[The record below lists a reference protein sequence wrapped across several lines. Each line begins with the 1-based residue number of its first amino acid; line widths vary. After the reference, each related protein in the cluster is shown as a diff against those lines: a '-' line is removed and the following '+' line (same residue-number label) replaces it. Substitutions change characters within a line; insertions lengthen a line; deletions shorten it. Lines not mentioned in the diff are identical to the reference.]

1 MDAMILAAGLGMR
14 LRPLTEHIPKP
25 LVEVGGRPMLEWVAR
40 HLVEAGADRLIVNVH
55 PHADQIIRFL
65 QERAG
70 FGAEVLISREVER
83 PLDTGGGILAAAH
96 YFRRDAPFFIYN
108 GDVITGTDLA
118 AMYRAHLADP
128 SALVTLAVGG
138 RDSSRYLT
146 FDEWGLLGYGNA
158 RTGLREQ
165 VREPRGTTRD
175 LPFAGLHV
183 ASPALLDLFEET
195 EAFSIIMSYLRLA
208 REGRRI
214 VPYDIGN
221 ALWLEVG
228 SLDRLERAQAWAAA
242 TDGGKKVADGYGSFT
257 PR

>member
-1 MDAMILAAGLGMR
+1 MDAMILAAGLGVR
-14 LRPLTEHIPKP
+14 LRPLTEHLPKP

-55 PHADQIIRFL
+55 PHADQIVRFL
-65 QERAG
+65 EKNAG
-70 FGAEVLISREVER
+70 FGAEVLISREVEH
-83 PLDTGGGILAAAH
+83 PLDTGGGLLAAAP

-108 GDVITGTDLA
+108 GDVLTGTDLV
-118 AMYRAHLADP
+118 AMYQAHIADP

-146 FDEWGLLGYGNA
+146 FDEWGLLGYGNE
-158 RTGLREQ
+158 RTGLRVQ
-165 VREPRGTTRD
+165 VREPRGASQD

-183 ASPALLDLFEET
+183 ASPDLFDLFEENGV
-195 EAFSIIMSYLRLA
+195 FSIITTYMRLA
-208 REGRRI
+208 RAGRRI
-214 VPYDIGN
+214 VPFDIGN

-228 SLDRLERAQAWAAA
+228 NLDRLEHARAWAEA
-242 TDGGKKVADGYGSFT
+242 TDGGRNVVKGFGSFT